1 MKNRILLLLTA
12 VFTLVVGIESVFAQS
27 VLSPVTLKGEDFITR
42 DGIQL
47 VGTYYP
53 STVGKEAVPV
63 MIIQDLDEDRKTL
76 HSLAVALQE
85 QGCAVV
91 TLDVRGQGDSNK
103 LIKKLPGKN
112 DVVEKPLGKVAP
124 NKDNLRRM
132 VEIDIETF
140 KRFLNRQNNDGK
152 LNVKKLCLVGV
163 GGSGSALATAYANL
177 DCSWASQGQGADV
190 RALALVS
197 PRLKSGL
204 ASMPSPL
211 PKTLN
216 SLCVYMWYGAED
228 LRVAKEGEAI
238 AKMFKQQRPG
248 DEKNEVVD
256 RLFYEVKVK
265 TRLQGL
271 KLITAEDSVVERH
284 LKKFIEI
291 KLQKKDFPAWSMKE

>member
-1 MKNRILLLLTA
+1 MKHRTLLLLA
-12 VFTLVVGIESVFAQS
+12 AAFAFVVGIESAAFSQ
-27 VLSPVTLKGEDFITR
+27 LSPETLKGEDFITS
-42 DGIQL
+42 DGVQL

-53 STVGKEAVPV
+53 SSVGKEAVPV

-76 HSLAVALQE
+76 HPLALALQE

-91 TLDVRGQGDSNK
+91 TLDLRGQGDSNK
-103 LIKKLPGKN
+103 YVKKLPGRN
-112 DVVEKPLGKVAP
+112 DVIEKPIGKLAV
-124 NKDNLRRM
+124 NKDTLRRM
-132 VEIDIETF
+132 VEFDIETF

-163 GGSGSALATAYANL
+163 GSSGSALATAYANL
-177 DCSWASQGQGADV
+177 DCSWSQGQGADV

-211 PKTLN
+211 PKNLKD
-216 SLCVYMWYGAED
+216 LCVYMWYGEED
-228 LRVAKEGEAI
+228 RIVSKEGETI
-238 AKMFKQQRPG
+238 AKMFRLQRPG
-248 DEKNEVVD
+248 DDKKEVVE

-271 KLITAEDSVVERH
+271 KLITAENSIVERH

>member
-1 MKNRILLLLTA
+1 MKHRIYLLLA
-12 VFTLVVGIESVFAQS
+12 AIFALVVGLESSAYSQ
-27 VLSPVTLKGEDFITR
+27 LSPETLKGEDFITS
-42 DGIQL
+42 DGVQL

-76 HSLAVALQE
+76 HPLALALQE

-103 LIKKLPGKN
+103 YIKKIPGRN
-112 DVVEKPLGKVAP
+112 DVIEKPIGKLAL
-124 NKDNLRRM
+124 NKDTLRRM
-132 VEIDIETF
+132 VEFDIETF

-152 LNVKKLCLVGV
+152 LNVRKLCLVGV

-177 DCSWASQGQGADV
+177 DCSWATQGQGADV

-204 ASMPSPL
+204 ASIPSPL
-211 PKTLN
+211 PKNLKDI
-216 SLCVYMWYGAED
+216 SVYIWYGGED

-238 AKMFKQQRPG
+238 GKMFKLQRPG
-248 DEKNEVVD
+248 DDKKEVVE
-256 RLFYEVKVK
+256 RLFYEVKIP

-271 KLITAEDSVVERH
+271 KLITAENSVVERH
-284 LKKFIEI
+284 LKKFVEI

>member
-1 MKNRILLLLTA
+1 MKNRILLLLA
-12 VFTLVVGIESVFAQS
+12 AIFTLIVGIDSVYAQS
-27 VLSPVTLKGEDFITR
+27 VMSPVTLKGEDFITR

-91 TLDVRGQGDSNK
+91 TLDVRGQGESNK
-103 LIKKLPGKN
+103 LIKKIPGRN
-112 DVVEKPLGKVAP
+112 DVIEKPLGKVIP
-124 NKDNLRRM
+124 NRDNLRRM
-132 VEIDIETF
+132 VELDIETF

-152 LNVKKLCLVGV
+152 LNVQKLCLVGV
-163 GGSGSALATAYANL
+163 GGSGSALATAYATM

-211 PKTLN
+211 PKNLKD
-216 SLCVYMWYGAED
+216 LAVYIWYGEED
-228 LRVAKEGEAI
+228 ARVAKEGEAI
-238 AKMFKQQRPG
+238 GKMFKLQRPG
-248 DEKNEVVD
+248 DEKKEVVD
-256 RLFYEVKVK
+256 RLFYEVKIK

-271 KLITAEDSVVERH
+271 KLITTENSVVERH
-284 LKKFIEI
+284 LKKFIEL

>member
-1 MKNRILLLLTA
+1 MKHRTLLLLA
-12 VFTLVVGIESVFAQS
+12 AAFALVAGLESAAYSQ
-27 VLSPVTLKGEDFITR
+27 LSPETLKGEDFITS
-42 DGIQL
+42 DGVQL

-76 HSLAVALQE
+76 HPLALALQE

-103 LIKKLPGKN
+103 YVKKLPGKN
-112 DVVEKPLGKVAP
+112 DVIEKPIGKLAI
-124 NKDNLRRM
+124 NKETLRRM

-204 ASMPSPL
+204 ASTPTPL
-211 PKTLN
+211 PKNLKD
-216 SLCVYMWYGAED
+216 LAVYMWYGEED
-228 LRVAKEGEAI
+228 RLVSKEGEAI
-238 AKMFKQQRPG
+238 AKMFRLQRPG
-248 DEKNEVVD
+248 DDKKEVVE
-256 RLFYEVKVK
+256 RLLYEVKVK

-271 KLITAEDSVVERH
+271 KLITAENSIVERH

>member
-1 MKNRILLLLTA
+1 MKHRTLLLLA
-12 VFTLVVGIESVFAQS
+12 AAFALVAGLESAAYSQ
-27 VLSPVTLKGEDFITR
+27 LSPETLKGEDFITS
-42 DGIQL
+42 DGVQL

-76 HSLAVALQE
+76 HPLALALQE
-85 QGCAVV
+85 QGCAVI

-103 LIKKLPGKN
+103 YVKKLPGKN
-112 DVVEKPLGKVAP
+112 DVIEKPIGKLAI
-124 NKDNLRRM
+124 NKETLRRM

-211 PKTLN
+211 PKNLKD
-216 SLCVYMWYGAED
+216 LCVYMWYGEED
-228 LRVAKEGEAI
+228 RLVSKEGEAI
-238 AKMFKQQRPG
+238 AKMFRLQRPG
-248 DEKNEVVD
+248 DDKKEVVE
-256 RLFYEVKVK
+256 RLLYEVKVK

-271 KLITAEDSVVERH
+271 KLITAENSIVERH

>member
-1 MKNRILLLLTA
+1 MLTA

-27 VLSPVTLKGEDFITR
+27 VMSPVTLKGEDFITR
-42 DGIQL
+42 DGVQL
-47 VGTYYP
+47 IGTYYP

-76 HSLAVALQE
+76 QPLALALQE

-103 LIKKLPGKN
+103 TIKRIPGKN
-112 DVVEKPLGKVAP
+112 DVIEKPLGKVAP
-124 NKDNLRRM
+124 NRDNLRRM
-132 VEIDIETF
+132 VDTDIETF

-163 GGSGSALATAYANL
+163 GGSGCALATAYATM
-177 DCSWASQGQGADV
+177 DCAWAQGQGADV

-204 ASMPSPL
+204 ASIPSPL
-211 PKTLN
+211 PKNLDN
-216 SLCVYMWYGAED
+216 LSVYIWYGEED
-228 LRVAKEGEAI
+228 VRVAKEGEAI
-238 AKMFKQQRPG
+238 AKMFRLQRPG
-248 DEKNEVVD
+248 DEKKEVVD
-256 RLFYEVKVK
+256 RLLYEVKVK

-271 KLITAEDSVVERH
+271 KLITAENSVVERH

-291 KLQKKDFPAWSMKE
+291 KLQKKDFPVWSMKE

>member
-27 VLSPVTLKGEDFITR
+27 VMSPVTLKGEDFITR

-76 HSLAVALQE
+76 HSLAVSLQE

-103 LIKKLPGKN
+103 LIKKIPGKN

-124 NKDNLRRM
+124 NRDNLRRM

-163 GGSGSALATAYANL
+163 GGSGSALATAYAAM

-238 AKMFKQQRPG
+238 AKMFKLQRPG

-256 RLFYEVKVK
+256 RLFYEVKIK

>member
-1 MKNRILLLLTA
+1 MKHRTLLLLA
-12 VFTLVVGIESVFAQS
+12 AAFAFVVGIESTAFSQ
-27 VLSPVTLKGEDFITR
+27 LSPETLKGEDFITS
-42 DGIQL
+42 DGVQL

-53 STVGKEAVPV
+53 SNVGKEAVPV

-76 HSLAVALQE
+76 QPLALALQE

-103 LIKKLPGKN
+103 YVKKLPGRN
-112 DVVEKPLGKVAP
+112 DVIEKPIGKLAI
-124 NKDNLRRM
+124 NKETLRRM
-132 VEIDIETF
+132 VEFDIETF
-140 KRFLNRQNNDGK
+140 KRFLNRQNNDGR

-163 GGSGSALATAYANL
+163 GSSGSALATAYANM

-211 PKTLN
+211 PKNLKD
-216 SLCVYMWYGAED
+216 LCVYMWYGEED
-228 LRVAKEGEAI
+228 RIVAKEGEAI
-238 AKMFKQQRPG
+238 AKMFKLQRPG
-248 DEKNEVVD
+248 DDKKEVLE
-256 RLFYEVKVK
+256 RMFYEVRVK

-271 KLITAEDSVVERH
+271 KLVTAENSIVERH

>member
-1 MKNRILLLLTA
+1 MKHRTLLLLA
-12 VFTLVVGIESVFAQS
+12 AAFALVAGLESAAYSQ
-27 VLSPVTLKGEDFITR
+27 LSPETLKGEDFITS
-42 DGIQL
+42 DGVQL

-76 HSLAVALQE
+76 HPLALALQE

-103 LIKKLPGKN
+103 FVRKLPGKN
-112 DVVEKPLGKVAP
+112 DVVEKPIGKLSL
-124 NKDNLRRM
+124 NKDTLRRM

-204 ASMPSPL
+204 ASMPTPL
-211 PKTLN
+211 PKNLKD
-216 SLCVYMWYGAED
+216 LAVYMWYGEED
-228 LRVAKEGEAI
+228 RLVAKEGEAI
-238 AKMFKQQRPG
+238 AKMFRLQRPG
-248 DEKNEVVD
+248 DDKKEVVE
-256 RLFYEVKVK
+256 RLLYEVKVK

-271 KLITAEDSVVERH
+271 KLITAENSIVERH

>member
-1 MKNRILLLLTA
+1 MKHRTLLLLA
-12 VFTLVVGIESVFAQS
+12 AAFALIVGLESAAYSQ
-27 VLSPVTLKGEDFITR
+27 LSPETLKGEDFITS
-42 DGIQL
+42 DGVQL

-76 HSLAVALQE
+76 HPLALALQE

-103 LIKKLPGKN
+103 YVRKLPGKN
-112 DVVEKPLGKVAP
+112 DVIEKPIGKLII
-124 NKDNLRRM
+124 NKDTLRRM

-163 GGSGSALATAYANL
+163 GSSGSALATAYANM

-197 PRLKSGL
+197 PRLKAGL
-204 ASMPSPL
+204 ASLSSPL
-211 PKTLN
+211 PKNLKD
-216 SLCVYMWYGAED
+216 LCVYMWYGEED
-228 LRVAKEGEAI
+228 MRVAKEGEAI
-238 AKMFKQQRPG
+238 AKMFRMQRPG
-248 DEKNEVVD
+248 DDKKEVLE

-271 KLITAEDSVVERH
+271 KLITTENSIVERH
-284 LKKFIEI
+284 LKKFVEL

>member
-1 MKNRILLLLTA
+1 MKHRTLLLLA
-12 VFTLVVGIESVFAQS
+12 AAFALVAGLESAAYSQ
-27 VLSPVTLKGEDFITR
+27 LSPETLKGEDFITS
-42 DGIQL
+42 DGVQL

-76 HSLAVALQE
+76 HPLALALQE
-85 QGCAVV
+85 QGCAVI

-103 LIKKLPGKN
+103 YVKKLPGKN
-112 DVVEKPLGKVAP
+112 DVIEKPIGKLAI
-124 NKDNLRRM
+124 NKETLRRM

-152 LNVKKLCLVGV
+152 LNVRKLCLVGV

-204 ASMPSPL
+204 ASMPTPL
-211 PKTLN
+211 PKNLKD
-216 SLCVYMWYGAED
+216 LAVYMWYGEED
-228 LRVAKEGEAI
+228 RLVSKEGEAI
-238 AKMFKQQRPG
+238 AKMFRLQRPG
-248 DEKNEVVD
+248 DDKKEVVE
-256 RLFYEVKVK
+256 RLLYEVKVK

-271 KLITAEDSVVERH
+271 KLITAENSIVERH

>member
-1 MKNRILLLLTA
+1 MKHRTLLLLA
-12 VFTLVVGIESVFAQS
+12 AAFALVAGLESAAYSQ
-27 VLSPVTLKGEDFITR
+27 LSPETLKGEDFITS
-42 DGIQL
+42 DGVQL

-76 HSLAVALQE
+76 HPLALALQE
-85 QGCAVV
+85 QGCAVI

-103 LIKKLPGKN
+103 YVKKLPGKN
-112 DVVEKPLGKVAP
+112 DVIEKPIGKLAI
-124 NKDNLRRM
+124 NKETLRRM

-204 ASMPSPL
+204 ASMPTPL
-211 PKTLN
+211 PKNLKD
-216 SLCVYMWYGAED
+216 LAVYMWYGEED
-228 LRVAKEGEAI
+228 RLVAKEGEAI
-238 AKMFKQQRPG
+238 AKMFRLQRPG
-248 DEKNEVVD
+248 DDKKEVVE
-256 RLFYEVKVK
+256 RLLYEVKVK

-271 KLITAEDSVVERH
+271 KLITAENSIVERH

>member
-1 MKNRILLLLTA
+1 MKHRTLLLLAA
-12 VFTLVVGIESVFAQS
+12 VFTFVVGIESAFAQ
-27 VLSPVTLKGEDFITR
+27 LSPVTLKGEDFITS
-42 DGIQL
+42 DGVQL

-76 HSLAVALQE
+76 HPLALALQE

-103 LIKKLPGKN
+103 LIQKLRGKN
-112 DVVEKPLGKVAP
+112 DVIEKPLPKILP
-124 NKDNLRRM
+124 NRDNLKRM
-132 VEIDIETF
+132 VEFDIETF

-163 GGSGSALATAYANL
+163 GGSGCALATAYAAL

-211 PKTLN
+211 PRSLN
-216 SLCVYMWYGAED
+216 ALAVYVWYGAED
-228 LRVAKEGEAI
+228 VKVAREGEAI
-238 AKMFKQQRPG
+238 GKMFKQQRPG
-248 DEKNEVVD
+248 DEKKEVLE
-256 RLFYEVKVK
+256 RLFYEVKIP

-271 KLITAEDSVVERH
+271 KLITTENSVVERH

-291 KLQKKDFPAWSMKE
+291 KLQKKDFPAWSAKE

>member
-1 MKNRILLLLTA
+1 MKHRTLLLLA
-12 VFTLVVGIESVFAQS
+12 AAFALVAGLESAAYSQ
-27 VLSPVTLKGEDFITR
+27 LSPETLKGEDFITS
-42 DGIQL
+42 DGVQL

-76 HSLAVALQE
+76 HPLALALQE

-103 LIKKLPGKN
+103 FVRKLPGKN
-112 DVVEKPLGKVAP
+112 DVVEKPIGKLSL
-124 NKDNLRRM
+124 NKDTLRRM

-163 GGSGSALATAYANL
+163 GGSGSALATADANL

-204 ASMPSPL
+204 ASMPTPL
-211 PKTLN
+211 PKNLKD
-216 SLCVYMWYGAED
+216 LAVYMWYGEED
-228 LRVAKEGEAI
+228 RLVAKEGEAI
-238 AKMFKQQRPG
+238 AKMFRLQRPG
-248 DEKNEVVD
+248 DDKKEVVE
-256 RLFYEVKVK
+256 RLLYEVKVK

-271 KLITAEDSVVERH
+271 KLITAENSIVERH

>member
-1 MKNRILLLLTA
+1 MKNRILLAAAALIFAL
-12 VFTLVVGIESVFAQS
+12 GIESVYAQ
-27 VLSPVTLKGEDFITR
+27 LSPETLKGEDFITS

-47 VGTYYP
+47 YGTYYP
-53 STVGKEAVPV
+53 SSVGKEAVPI

-76 HSLAVALQE
+76 HPLALALQG

-103 LIKKLPGKN
+103 SIKKLPGKN
-112 DVVEKPLGKVAP
+112 DVIEKPIGKLLM
-124 NKDNLRRM
+124 NKENLRKM

-140 KRFLNRQNNDGK
+140 KRFLNRQNNDGR
-152 LNVKKLCLVGV
+152 LNVKKLCLIGV
-163 GGSGSALATAYANL
+163 GGSGCALATAYATL
-177 DCSWASQGQGADV
+177 DCSWASQGQGGDV

-211 PKTLN
+211 PRNLSN
-216 SLCVYMWYGAED
+216 LAVYIWYGEED
-228 LRVAKEGEAI
+228 LKVAKEGDAI
-238 AKMFKQQRPG
+238 VKMFKLQRPG
-248 DEKNEVVD
+248 DDKKEVID
-256 RLFYEVKVK
+256 RLLYDVKIK

-271 KLITAEDSVVERH
+271 KLITAENSIVERH

-291 KLQKKDFPAWSMKE
+291 KLQKKDFPAWSSKE

>member
-1 MKNRILLLLTA
+1 MKHRTLLLLA
-12 VFTLVVGIESVFAQS
+12 AAFALVAGLESAAYSQ
-27 VLSPVTLKGEDFITR
+27 LSPETLKGEDFITS
-42 DGIQL
+42 DGVQL

-76 HSLAVALQE
+76 HPLALALQE

-103 LIKKLPGKN
+103 FVRKLPGKN
-112 DVVEKPLGKVAP
+112 DVVEKPIGKLSL
-124 NKDNLRRM
+124 NKDTLRRM

-204 ASMPSPL
+204 ASMPTPL
-211 PKTLN
+211 PKNLKD
-216 SLCVYMWYGAED
+216 LCVYMWYGEED
-228 LRVAKEGEAI
+228 RLVSKEGEAI
-238 AKMFKQQRPG
+238 AKMFRLQRPG
-248 DEKNEVVD
+248 DDKKEVVE
-256 RLFYEVKVK
+256 RLLYEVKVK

-271 KLITAEDSVVERH
+271 KLITAENSIVERH

>member
-1 MKNRILLLLTA
+1 MKHRTLLLLA
-12 VFTLVVGIESVFAQS
+12 AAFTLVVGIESAAYSQ
-27 VLSPVTLKGEDFITR
+27 LSPVTLKGEDFITS
-42 DGIQL
+42 DGVQL

-53 STVGKEAVPV
+53 SSVGKEAVPV

-76 HSLAVALQE
+76 HPLALALQE

-103 LIKKLPGKN
+103 YIKKIPGRN
-112 DVVEKPLGKVAP
+112 DVVEKPIDKLVL
-124 NKDNLRRM
+124 NRDTLRRM

-152 LNVKKLCLVGV
+152 LNVKKLCVVGV
-163 GGSGSALATAYANL
+163 GGSGCALATAYAAM
-177 DCSWASQGQGADV
+177 DCAWASQGQGADV

-197 PRLKSGL
+197 PRLKAGL

-211 PKTLN
+211 PRVLKDLA
-216 SLCVYMWYGAED
+216 VYIWYGEED
-228 LRVAKEGEAI
+228 VRVAKEGEAI
-238 AKMFKQQRPG
+238 GKMFRLQRPG
-248 DEKNEVVD
+248 DDKKEVVE
-256 RLFYEVKVK
+256 RMLYEVKIK

-271 KLITAEDSVVERH
+271 KLVTAENSVVERH

>member
-1 MKNRILLLLTA
+1 MKHRTLLLLA
-12 VFTLVVGIESVFAQS
+12 AAFALVAGLESAAYSQ
-27 VLSPVTLKGEDFITR
+27 LSPETLKGEDFITS
-42 DGIQL
+42 DGVQL

-76 HSLAVALQE
+76 HPLALALQE
-85 QGCAVV
+85 QGCAVI

-103 LIKKLPGKN
+103 FVRKLPGKN
-112 DVVEKPLGKVAP
+112 DVVEKPIGKLSL
-124 NKDNLRRM
+124 NKETLRRM

-204 ASMPSPL
+204 ASMPTPL
-211 PKTLN
+211 PKNLKD
-216 SLCVYMWYGAED
+216 LAVYMWYGEED
-228 LRVAKEGEAI
+228 RLVAKEGEAI
-238 AKMFKQQRPG
+238 AKMFRLQRPG
-248 DEKNEVVD
+248 DDKKEVVE
-256 RLFYEVKVK
+256 RLLYEVKVK

-271 KLITAEDSVVERH
+271 KLITAENSIVERH

>member
-12 VFTLVVGIESVFAQS
+12 VFTFVVGIESVFAQS
-27 VLSPVTLKGEDFITR
+27 VMSPVTLKGEDFITR

-76 HSLAVALQE
+76 HSLAVSLQE

-103 LIKKLPGKN
+103 LIKKIPGKN

-124 NKDNLRRM
+124 NRDNLRRM

-204 ASMPSPL
+204 ASMPTPL
-211 PKTLN
+211 PKTLS

>member
-1 MKNRILLLLTA
+1 MKHRIFLLLA
-12 VFTLVVGIESVFAQS
+12 VALALVVGLESAAYSQ
-27 VLSPVTLKGEDFITR
+27 LSPVTLKGEDFITS
-42 DGIQL
+42 DGVQL

-53 STVGKEAVPV
+53 SSVGKEAVPV

-76 HSLAVALQE
+76 QPLAVALQE

-103 LIKKLPGKN
+103 YVKKIPGRN
-112 DVVEKPLGKVAP
+112 DVVEKPIGKLIM
-124 NKDNLRRM
+124 NKDTLRKM

-152 LNVKKLCLVGV
+152 LNVRKLCLVGV

-197 PRLKSGL
+197 PRLKAGL
-204 ASMPSPL
+204 ASIQSPL
-211 PKTLN
+211 PKNLKD
-216 SLCVYMWYGAED
+216 LCVYMWYGEED
-228 LRVAKEGEAI
+228 LKVAKEGEAI
-238 AKMFKQQRPG
+238 AKMFKLQRPG
-248 DEKNEVVD
+248 DEKKEVLD

-271 KLITAEDSVVERH
+271 KLITAENSIVERH

-291 KLQKKDFPAWSMKE
+291 KLQKKDFPTWSMKE

>member
-1 MKNRILLLLTA
+1 MKHRIFLLLA
-12 VFTLVVGIESVFAQS
+12 AIFTLVAGIESAFAQN
-27 VLSPVTLKGEDFITR
+27 VLPPMTLKGEDFITR
-42 DGIQL
+42 DGVQL

-53 STVGKEAVPV
+53 SSIGKEAVPV

-76 HSLAVALQE
+76 DSLAVALQE
-85 QGCAVV
+85 QGCAVI
-91 TLDVRGQGDSNK
+91 TLDVRGQGESNK

-112 DVVEKPLGKVAP
+112 DVIEKPLGKVAP

-152 LNVKKLCLVGV
+152 LNVQKLCLVGV
-163 GGSGSALATAYANL
+163 GGSGCALATAYATL

-211 PKTLN
+211 PKTLS
-216 SLCVYMWYGAED
+216 SLAVYIWYGEED
-228 LRVAKEGEAI
+228 VRAAKEGEAI
-238 AKMFKQQRPG
+238 AKMFRLQRPG
-248 DEKNEVVD
+248 DEKKEVVE
-256 RLFYEVKVK
+256 RLLYEVKVK

-271 KLITAEDSVVERH
+271 KLITSENSIVERH
-284 LKKFIEI
+284 LKKFIEL
-291 KLQKKDFPAWSMKE
+291 KLQKKDFPAWSAKE

>member
-1 MKNRILLLLTA
+1 MKHRTLLLLA
-12 VFTLVVGIESVFAQS
+12 AAFALVAGLESAAYSQ
-27 VLSPVTLKGEDFITR
+27 LSPETLKGEDFITS
-42 DGIQL
+42 DGVQL

-76 HSLAVALQE
+76 HPLALALQE

-103 LIKKLPGKN
+103 YVKKLPGKN
-112 DVVEKPLGKVAP
+112 DVIEKPIGKLAI
-124 NKDNLRRM
+124 NKETLRRM

-204 ASMPSPL
+204 ASMPTPL
-211 PKTLN
+211 PKNLKD
-216 SLCVYMWYGAED
+216 LCVYMWYGEED
-228 LRVAKEGEAI
+228 RLVSKEGEAI
-238 AKMFKQQRPG
+238 AKMFRLQRPG
-248 DEKNEVVD
+248 DDKKEVVE
-256 RLFYEVKVK
+256 RLLYEVKVK

-271 KLITAEDSVVERH
+271 KLITAENSIVERH

>member
-1 MKNRILLLLTA
+1 MKHRTLLLLA
-12 VFTLVVGIESVFAQS
+12 AAFAFVVGIESTAYSQ
-27 VLSPVTLKGEDFITR
+27 LAPVTLKGEDFITS
-42 DGIQL
+42 DGVQL

-76 HSLAVALQE
+76 QPLALALQE

-103 LIKKLPGKN
+103 LVKKLPGKN
-112 DVVEKPLGKVAP
+112 DVIEKPIGKLAI
-124 NKDNLRRM
+124 NKDTLRRM

-163 GGSGSALATAYANL
+163 GGSGSALATAYATL

-204 ASMPSPL
+204 ASLPTPL
-211 PKTLN
+211 PKNLKDL
-216 SLCVYMWYGAED
+216 SVYVWYGEED

-238 AKMFKQQRPG
+238 AKMFRLQRPG
-248 DEKNEVVD
+248 DEKKEVVD
-256 RLFYEVKVK
+256 RLFYEFKIK

-271 KLITAEDSVVERH
+271 KLITAENSVVERH

-291 KLQKKDFPAWSMKE
+291 KLQNKDFPAWSMKE

>member
-1 MKNRILLLLTA
+1 MLA
-12 VFTLVVGIESVFAQS
+12 AAFAFAVGIESAFAQ
-27 VLSPVTLKGEDFITR
+27 LSPVTLKGEDFITS
-42 DGIQL
+42 DGVQL

-53 STVGKEAVPV
+53 SSVGKEAVPV

-76 HSLAVALQE
+76 HPLALALQE

-112 DVVEKPLGKVAP
+112 DVVEKPIGKLAL
-124 NKDNLRRM
+124 NKEVLRRM
-132 VEIDIETF
+132 VEFDIETF
-140 KRFLNRQNNDGK
+140 KRFLNRQNNDGR

-163 GGSGSALATAYANL
+163 GGSGCALATAYAAM
-177 DCSWASQGQGADV
+177 DCAWASQGQGADV

-204 ASMPSPL
+204 ASMSSPL
-211 PKTLN
+211 PRSLN
-216 SLCVYMWYGAED
+216 SLAVYMWYGVED
-228 LRVAKEGEAI
+228 VKVAREGEAI
-238 AKMFKQQRPG
+238 GKMFKQQRPG
-248 DEKNEVVD
+248 DEKKEVIE
-256 RLFYEVKVK
+256 RLFYEVKIP

-271 KLITAEDSVVERH
+271 KLITTENSVVERH

-291 KLQKKDFPAWSMKE
+291 KLQKKDFPAWSAKE

>member
-1 MKNRILLLLTA
+1 MKHRTLLLLA
-12 VFTLVVGIESVFAQS
+12 AAFALVAGLESAAYSQ
-27 VLSPVTLKGEDFITR
+27 LSPETLKGEDFITS

-76 HSLAVALQE
+76 HPLALALQE

-103 LIKKLPGKN
+103 FVRKLPGKN
-112 DVVEKPLGKVAP
+112 DVVEKPIGKLSL
-124 NKDNLRRM
+124 NKDTLRRM

-204 ASMPSPL
+204 ASMPTPL
-211 PKTLN
+211 PKNLKD
-216 SLCVYMWYGAED
+216 LCVYMWYGEED
-228 LRVAKEGEAI
+228 RLVAKEGEAI
-238 AKMFKQQRPG
+238 AKMFRLQRPG
-248 DEKNEVVD
+248 DDKKEVVE
-256 RLFYEVKVK
+256 RLLYEVKVK

-271 KLITAEDSVVERH
+271 KLITAENSIVERH

>member
-1 MKNRILLLLTA
+1 MKHRTLLLLA
-12 VFTLVVGIESVFAQS
+12 AAFALVAGLESAAYSQ
-27 VLSPVTLKGEDFITR
+27 LSPETLKGEDFITS
-42 DGIQL
+42 DGVQL

-76 HSLAVALQE
+76 HPLALALQE

-103 LIKKLPGKN
+103 YVKKLPGKN
-112 DVVEKPLGKVAP
+112 DVVEKPIGKLAI
-124 NKDNLRRM
+124 NKETLRRM

-211 PKTLN
+211 PKNLKD
-216 SLCVYMWYGAED
+216 LCVYMWYGEED
-228 LRVAKEGEAI
+228 RLVSKEGEAI
-238 AKMFKQQRPG
+238 AKMFRLQRPG
-248 DEKNEVVD
+248 DDKKEVVE
-256 RLFYEVKVK
+256 RLLYEVKVK

-271 KLITAEDSVVERH
+271 KLITAENSIVERH